1 MTSKYRLLLIL
12 RWRINDVSCC
22 LVSLL
27 TLPMGAFASI
37 TWWTAWAWLTIS
49 IVGRADDGEV
59 ELVGSNFANAR
70 DPLPAASRGH
80 CGNGPTQ
87 RSACIAGSTAP
98 GTQRRAIVQRPPQHI
113 SAINPPLNKWLAP
126 AVPDRRNVAARESP
140 PRADDRHSNRLA
152 AAERATGGGDWVVG
166 WMIVTQ
172 LRTAAKVWC

>member
-1 MTSKYRLLLIL
+1 MGIL

-49 IVGRADDGEV
+49 IVGRADGGEV
-59 ELVGSNFANAR
+59 RLVGSNFANAR

-80 CGNGPTQ
+80 CDNGPTQ
-87 RSACIAGSTAP
+87 RSACITGSTAP
-98 GTQRRAIVQRPPQHI
+98 ETQRRAIIQRPPQLQPSTLHYYYVQ
-113 SAINPPLNKWLAP
+113 KRMH
-126 AVPDRRNVAARESP
+126 VPDRRNVAARESP